1 MLKKNKKKKLVS
13 SNKIFSF
20 IFVIATLLMSI
31 GYASVNSITLNIL
44 GNLASKVETGIY
56 ISDVSIKSSGVD
68 VDLSNINNY
77 YQTML
82 SSKTV
87 LSETDASS
95 IVTYTITIVNNSNSV
110 QIFDSVKYDSEFY
123 DNESIVFSLNGLKN
137 GDRLQINDSVTFD
150 ITFSYL
156 NQVLADNN
164 ILNSYLNFFF
174 KDFHHINYVGIDD
187 YSNYPSEVLD
197 GENLTITFVDVIPSA
212 VQVLEL
218 EPNDYSYSNGILTVN
233 NVTSD
238 LTINCFINMDL
249 PIQGDGNEFNL
260 PVSDISS
267 SNPIN
272 VSDFLNSEVGGINLT
287 NKVISKIE
295 VTLTYSSGTGAT
307 NSINSVLDVDGVL
320 YRQTVTFL
328 GKRTNA
334 TVTVT
339 FDNLNIE
346 PNTSFTIKNETANLK
361 NGNVSI
367 SGENIVIYLS
377 EIQ

>member
-1 MLKKNKKKKLVS
+1 MPKKIKKNKLVS
-13 SNKIFSF
+13 LNKIFCF

-31 GYASVNSITLNIL
+31 GYASVNSINLDISGIL
-44 GNLASKVETGIY
+44 SSKVETGIH
-56 ISDVSIKSSGVD
+56 IADVSIKSSGVD
-68 VDLSNINNY
+68 VNLSNINNY

-87 LSETDASS
+87 LSETDATST
-95 IVTYTITIVNNSNSV
+95 VTYTITIVNNSDGV
-110 QIFDSVKYDSEFY
+110 QIFDSIKYDSEFY
-123 DNESIVFSLNGLKN
+123 DNDNIVFSLNGLNN
-137 GDRLQINDSVTFD
+137 GDRLQVNDIITFD

-156 NQVLADNN
+156 NQVLANNN
-164 ILNSYLNFFF
+164 ILNSYLNFSF
-174 KDFHHINYVGIDD
+174 KNFHHINYVGIDD

-218 EPNDYSYSNGILTVN
+218 EPNNYSYSNGTLIVN

-238 LTINCFINMDL
+238 LTINCFIDMDL

-260 PVSDISS
+260 TVSDISS

-272 VSDFLNSEVGGINLT
+272 VNDFLNSEVGGINLT

-295 VTLTYSSGTGAT
+295 VILTYSSGTGAS
-307 NSINSVLDVDGVL
+307 NSINSVLDVNGVL
-320 YRQTVTFL
+320 YRQSVTFL

-334 TVTVT
+334 TVTAT

-346 PNTSFTIKNETANLK
+346 PTTSFIIKNETNNLK
-361 NGNVSI
+361 NGNVNI